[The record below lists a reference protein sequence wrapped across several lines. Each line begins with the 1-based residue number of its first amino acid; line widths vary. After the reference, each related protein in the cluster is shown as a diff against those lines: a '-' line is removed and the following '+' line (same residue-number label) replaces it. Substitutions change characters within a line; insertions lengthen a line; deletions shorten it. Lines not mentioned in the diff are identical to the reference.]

1 MTTLRNLEPAGHA
14 AETVTSE
21 PVKAYHAVL
30 YARRKF
36 KDQVQLDEPDPTT
49 VSQIIAMKAHLQDL
63 PDVTTER
70 IYMDCQKMDSH
81 QSLPQLQQLLLD
93 IENGNYN
100 CIVIYSLDTFGKDKA
115 ETEYYM
121 LRQFPSL
128 ELRIISI
135 QDNYDSN
142 RSEPESG
149 TFFRLEEILRG
160 NMRSDRTCG
169 ETATETE
176 TDRGRWVF
184 SKRKIPYGYN
194 FNQDSE
200 SHMDVDPETAQ
211 YVRFIFEEYAS
222 GTSPGRIAKK
232 LTAMNAP
239 TPSMRK
245 SQLGTNYKKMSPS
258 NSWTFGS
265 VSIILR
271 NRMYAGDYVCGREN
285 AFLHPDREDATMY
298 WNSEEQIIPHH
309 HKPLVPREIFDKVQ
323 QLQEQKRRQLIEKD
337 GVPHNLPEYSSTP
350 FRNHLFCGHCGRIM
364 HFYHCVNVRHH
375 YAVYT
380 CSSRKKNLK
389 NACSYAPIR
398 LNEIL
403 PTVKQALSEERRL
416 ALKIYEQMKGGKSSE
431 IYQRLEEYFQSKIN
445 VLTEAVNEN
454 PAGLPALK
462 EKTDQ
467 QRQELAEAIK
477 EKKAFHRAFKVTNPW
492 LMLYTQL
499 DEHFE
504 ITLDIARKY
513 IYRIYLYPDAP
524 AKFQPMKQEAK
535 SNLLNYFNLI
545 KNGDSDF

>member
-1 MTTLRNLEPAGHA
+1 MTTLRNPEPAKHT
-14 AETVTSE
+14 AETVSTKQ
-21 PVKAYHAVL
+21 VKAYHAVL

-36 KDQVQLDEPDPTT
+36 MDQVQPDEPDPTA
-49 VSQIIAMKAHLQDL
+49 VSQIIAMKTYLQNM
-63 PDVTTER
+63 PDVTIER

-93 IENGNYN
+93 IENGKYN
-100 CIVIYSLDTFGKDKA
+100 CIVIYSLDTFGKNKA

-121 LRQFPSL
+121 LRQFPLL

-142 RSEPESG
+142 RSEPETGS
-149 TFFRLEEILRG
+149 FFRLEEILRG
-160 NMRSDRTCG
+160 NMRSDHAYS
-169 ETATETE
+169 ETVTETE
-176 TDRGRWVF
+176 TDKGRWVF

-200 SHMDVDPETAQ
+200 SHMDIDPETAQ

-258 NSWTFGS
+258 NSWTFGG
-265 VSIILR
+265 VSIILS
-271 NRMYAGDYVCGREN
+271 NRMYTGDYVCGREN
-285 AFLHPDREDATMY
+285 AFLHPDREDTAMY
-298 WNSEEQIIPHH
+298 WNSEEQIITHH
-309 HKPLVPREIFDKVQ
+309 HEPLVPRELFDKVQ
-323 QLQEQKRRQLIEKD
+323 QLQEQKRRRLIEKD
-337 GVPHNLPEYSSTP
+337 GAPHDLPEYSSTP

-389 NACSYAPIR
+389 NACSYTPIR
-398 LNEIL
+398 LSEIL
-403 PTVKQALSEERRL
+403 PAVKQALSEERRL
-416 ALKIYEQMKGGKSSE
+416 ALKIYELMKDGKNSE
-431 IYQRLEEYFQSKIN
+431 IYQQLEKYFQNRIN
-445 VLTEAVNEN
+445 TLTENGKKNSADLQV
-454 PAGLPALK
+454 LK
-462 EKTDQ
+462 ERTEQ
-467 QRQELAEAIK
+467 QQLELAEAIK

-513 IYRIYLYPDAP
+513 IYRIYLYADAP
-524 AKFQPMKQEAK
+524 LEFQPMKQEAK

-545 KNGDSDF
+545 ENDDSDF